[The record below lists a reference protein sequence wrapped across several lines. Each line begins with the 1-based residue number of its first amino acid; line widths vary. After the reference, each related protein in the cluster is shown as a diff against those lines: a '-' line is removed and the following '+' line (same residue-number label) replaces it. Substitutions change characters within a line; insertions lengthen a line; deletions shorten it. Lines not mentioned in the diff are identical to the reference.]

1 MVTMKR
7 SFALALLFL
16 VVAAHASAATV
27 TAFEKRQFSIPVP
40 DGWKFAESRSES
52 GLQTVVIDDPAGSV
66 KLAFTFIPDAE
77 KRFATKEQISGLMG
91 DALADLLAGAVEKQ
105 LSFTVVD
112 TPGGFEAHS
121 FFTDKKLAD
130 VKTLPKDQWRNA
142 TAGVRT
148 FGGGLIFFTLLANDR
163 ESAARTAALAIVT
176 KEMREIR

>member
-1 MVTMKR
+1 MKR
-7 SFALALLFL
+7 SFALALLFVL
-16 VVAAHASAATV
+16 VAAHAFAATV
-27 TAFEKRQFSIPVP
+27 TVFDKRQFSFPVP
-40 DGWKFAESRSES
+40 DGWKFAESRGEN
-52 GLQTVVIDDPAGSV
+52 GLQTVILDDPAGSI

-77 KRFATKEQISGLMG
+77 KRFATKEQVSSLMG

-112 TPGGFEAHS
+112 APGGYEAHS

-148 FGGGLIFFTLLANDR
+148 FGGGFVFFTLLANDR
-163 ESAARTAALAIVT
+163 DSAARTRALELVT
-176 KEMREIR
+176 KELHEIR